1 MCCRCSAPNYILND
15 EKLELKD
22 VAIFDAEQ
30 DSLRELVEQQRSS
43 RLLDT
48 DTASDI
54 QSQTAVHNTY
64 MIEQEMLQLVRK
76 AIQPH

>member
-1 MCCRCSAPNYILND
+1 MCCRCSAPINYILND

-76 AIQPH
+76 G